1 MRSCIFGNKQTI
13 QTINMKTQLPN
24 QRTRF
29 FTRLLGTAMLLVG
42 IASQAISQE
51 ASTYVYST
59 STGATLNAMTGAT
72 DLSPADRDD
81 GVSTLQNIGFTFS
94 FENINYT
101 QFSASVDGF
110 IRLGG
115 TAATPQFSNGIVSTT
130 NIPKIF
136 PYWDDLALGNTTA
149 PAGTLRTVLVGTSP
163 NQIRIVEW
171 FVTVPRS
178 TGGAANSTF
187 QLWLYETTNVIEFRY
202 GTMLGPTTS
211 ASVGIRGAVATPA
224 SFHSVTLTTNTSSTT
239 TANNANTIVPASGRM
254 YTFTPPPFCSGTP
267 AGGTA
272 TLSNVPGCGTG
283 NFNLTGS
290 APTVLGITYQW
301 QSSPDSINWTNS
313 TDDTLVS
320 LSKAPVNALTYFRR
334 NTTCVSNSLIGS
346 SNIVVVKPVYG
357 GNAQA
362 TVPVCGDSLTLS
374 LTNLSAGVNG
384 FQWLESI
391 DNVNWTPIFGATLAS
406 QKILSPTV
414 NSFYRAVVTCNAST
428 STDSSVSVLV
438 KAATGGTTTITA
450 SNCSDST
457 TLGVTGATSG
467 TVTFNWLSSID
478 SVTWTP
484 MGITTATAKF
494 PSPTATRFY
503 RRVITC
509 GASSDS
515 SIAVRVN
522 EPCQG
527 FGPYS
532 ITRNTGVT
540 FTSIQ
545 TTGTQFTWASAFT
558 GDDDNTNKVS
568 MPFPF
573 VYQGAVQ
580 SAFYVSTNGWLS
592 FDTATVTNNLTNDLN
607 STNPRRVIAPLWE
620 DLVSLGNNNANKV
633 ALIRHATTGTAPN
646 RVLTVEWAEME
657 RFGYGSP
664 SLNFQ
669 VKLYEGSN
677 NIELVYGR
685 MQPFD
690 GSGTG
695 AFDYSLGLT
704 GNNPTAG
711 QKLALL
717 LENSSNFS
725 TSAVNNGLSIL
736 PSCNTSILFT
746 SGGTFNPSAVSAI
759 PSNDSSSTPIAL
771 TVNALPCTDGCGTYY
786 SSRGATA
793 SNTAIS
799 PVSGNPDDDV
809 WFSFTA
815 PVSGQVGISVVSSS
829 GYDPAFQVMTST
841 FDTTGLGA
849 AGSRNAATNALESVQ
864 ALGLTP
870 TATYLV
876 RVFNAGTGAGS
887 TSGAFSICVNEII
900 PPPANDDT
908 SGAITLTVGTTCTPI
923 TGTTIGATASVQTV
937 CGGLADDD
945 VWFKFTPS
953 ASVDTIRVVGSGTF
967 RAHVQV
973 LNRSL
978 TSLSCLNTTTNG
990 GTVQT
995 VLTTGLFKDSTYYV
1009 RVYHTN
1015 AGTASGSFTIC
1026 ASGVQATAPIVVT
1039 GTKNNVLDVTASLT
1053 NNSVSNGGF
1062 PVTESGIVYSLSPA
1076 PVRGGIGVVDSIN
1089 NPVVTT
1095 GTWSKNIA
1103 GLTASTT
1110 YFYRAYAINAI
1121 GITYGADS
1129 TFTTTAGPVAPFV
1142 TTVAATNVQ
1151 ATSATMGGNITS
1163 NGGSAVTASGMVY
1176 STTPNPVIAGVG
1188 VVDSTTNPVVLTGA
1202 YSFNITGLTGST
1214 KYYFRA
1220 YATNLVGTS
1229 YGNVDSFTTAP
1240 IVNAFPYN
1248 QNFDLPGNT
1257 GWSSAPI
1264 VANTTNDWQLGT
1276 PAKTF
1281 INGAASA
1288 PNAWV
1293 TRLTG
1298 NYVGSDCA
1306 LTSPQFDF
1314 SGQTADPVLRFKHKF
1329 DTDSDADFDGGILE
1343 ISINGGAWTR
1353 INSVTGT
1360 GSNFNT
1366 PVSFAWFN
1374 NATAFGPVSAN
1385 KFAGIS
1391 SAYSSQTAGWIESAT
1406 RLTGAA
1412 GSNNVRFRFRFGA
1425 DVFGVDEGWAI
1436 DDIQVVNIVTPTTPV
1451 SNVIV
1456 TPTDSTANVSFTN
1469 GNGEG
1474 RLVVARLTSTAAV
1487 APFDSVLYRATA
1499 VYRGINGDSTGLG
1512 NYVVFIGAGSNVT
1525 VTGLTPLTGY
1535 TFDVYEFN
1543 GKYMHNKFTAAA
1555 LQSTTTTPVKLV
1567 SFTGN
1572 NNNGDVLLNWITA
1585 SEKNNQGFDVE
1596 RSTDGN
1602 NFKYVGFVKGA
1613 LNSSVIRNYRFNDE
1627 NAFKTTGSNT
1637 LYYRL
1642 KQIDLDGKFEYSST
1656 IMVSDEVQKAF
1667 EVVAYPVPFANEL
1680 NLNIVTQQTGNGE
1693 LKITDLQ
1700 GRLIAV
1706 KQVDLEEGK
1715 NLITLNSLEK
1725 VEAGIYFVRISQGNQ
1740 STVLKIN
1747 KQ

>member
-1 MRSCIFGNKQTI
+1 
-13 QTINMKTQLPN
+13 MKTQLPN

-42 IASQAISQE
+42 IASQAISQQ
-51 ASTYVYST
+51 AATYVYST

-81 GVSTLQNIGFTFS
+81 GVSTAQNIGFTFS

-115 TAATPQFSNGIVSTT
+115 TAATPQFSNGVVSTT
-130 NIPKIF
+130 NLPKIF

-178 TGGAANSTF
+178 TGGAANSRF

-202 GTMLGPTTS
+202 GTMQGPTTS

-224 SFHSVTLTTNTSSTT
+224 SFHSLTLTTNTSSTT

-254 YTFTPPPFCSGTP
+254 YTFTPPPSCSGTP

-283 NFNLTGS
+283 NFNITGS

-301 QSSPDSINWTNS
+301 QSSPDTISWTDLTN
-313 TDDTLVS
+313 DTLVS
-320 LSKAPVNALTYFRR
+320 LSRAPVNTLTYFRR

-374 LTNLSAGVNG
+374 LTNVSAGVNA
-384 FQWLESI
+384 FQWLEST

-406 QKILSPTV
+406 QKIASPTI

-428 STDSSVSVLV
+428 STDSSASVFV
-438 KAATGGTTTITA
+438 KAATGGTATITA

-457 TLGVTGATSG
+457 TLGVTGSTSG
-467 TVTFNWLSSID
+467 AVTFNWLSSTD

-503 RRVITC
+503 RRIVTC
-509 GASSDS
+509 GAASDTS
-515 SIAVRVN
+515 VAVRVN

-540 FTSIQ
+540 YTTIQ
-545 TTGTQFTWASAFT
+545 TTGNQFTWNQTFN
-558 GDDDNTNKVS
+558 GDDDNSNKVS

-573 VYQGAVQ
+573 VYHGAVQ

-620 DLVSLGNNNANKV
+620 DLVSLANTNANKV
-633 ALIRHATTGTAPN
+633 GLIRHATTGTAPN

-690 GSGTG
+690 GSGAG

-704 GNNPTAG
+704 GNNPAAG
-711 QKLALL
+711 QKIALL
-717 LENSSNFS
+717 LENSRNFS
-725 TSAVNNGLSIL
+725 SSAVNNALSIL

-746 SGGTFNPSAVSAI
+746 SGAAFNPSAVSSL
-759 PSNDSSSTPIAL
+759 PSNDSSLTPIAL

-793 SNTAIS
+793 SVTGPA
-799 PVSGNPDDDV
+799 PLSGNPDDDV

-815 PVSGQVGISVVSSS
+815 PTSGQVAISVVSSS
-829 GYDPAFQVMTST
+829 GYDPAFQLMTSA

-864 ALGLTP
+864 AMGLTP
-870 TATYLV
+870 SSTYFL
-876 RVFNAGTGAGS
+876 RVFNAGAGAGS

-908 SGAITLTVGTTCTPI
+908 SGAITLTVGTTCTPVS
-923 TGTTIGATASVQTV
+923 GTTVGSTASVQAA
-937 CGGLADDD
+937 CAGLPDDD
-945 VWFKFTPS
+945 VWYKFIPS
-953 ASVDTIRVVGSGTF
+953 ASVDTITVVGSGTF

-995 VLTTGLFKDSTYYV
+995 VLTGLQKDSTFYV

-1015 AGTASGSFTIC
+1015 AGTATGNFTIC
-1026 ASGVQATAPIVVT
+1026 ATGVQATAPVVVT
-1039 GTKNNVLDVTASLT
+1039 GSKNNILDITASIV
-1053 NNSVSNGGF
+1053 NNNITSNGGF
-1062 PVTESGIVYSLSPA
+1062 PVTASGIVYSTSASP
-1076 PVRGGIGVVDSIN
+1076 VIGGLGVVDSAN
-1089 NPVVTT
+1089 APVVTT
-1095 GTWSKNIA
+1095 GTWNKNIA

-1121 GITYGADS
+1121 GTTYGADS

-1142 TTVAATNVQ
+1142 TTVAASNVQ
-1151 ATSATMGGNITS
+1151 GTTANVAGNITS
-1163 NGGSAVTASGMVY
+1163 NGGSAVTASGVVY
-1176 STTPNPVIAGVG
+1176 STTPNPTIAGVG
-1188 VVDSTTNPVVLTGA
+1188 VTDSTTNPLVLTGA
-1202 YSFNITGLTGST
+1202 YNFNIGGLTHST

-1220 YATNLVGTS
+1220 YAINAVGTG
-1229 YGNVDSFTTAP
+1229 YGVQDSFTTAP
-1240 IVNAFPYN
+1240 LITTYPYN

-1257 GWSSAPI
+1257 GWQSVYTGTAILPAAQPNNW
-1264 VANTTNDWQLGT
+1264 VLGT

-1281 INGAASA
+1281 LNGAASA

-1293 TRLTG
+1293 TKLTG
-1298 NYVGSDCA
+1298 DYDDNHDAA
-1306 LTSPQFDF
+1306 LVSPQFDF
-1314 SGQTADPVLRFKHKF
+1314 TSLTSNPVLRFKHRF
-1329 DTDSDADFDGGILE
+1329 VVENNWDGLVVE
-1343 ISINGGAWTR
+1343 ISINGGAWTKLDPAVG
-1353 INSVTGT
+1353 SGT
-1360 GSNFNT
+1360 NFNT
-1366 PVSFAWFN
+1366 ATSFAWYN
-1374 NATAFGPVSAN
+1374 NTSVNGPIAPAKFSADAPGSGN
-1385 KFAGIS
+1385 
-1391 SAYSSQTAGWIESAT
+1391 YSSNNAGWIESAT
-1406 RLTGAA
+1406 ILTGAA
-1412 GSNNVRFRFRFGA
+1412 GSNNVRFRFRFGS
-1425 DVFGVDEGWAI
+1425 DGSGTREGWAI
-1436 DDIQVVNIVTPTTPV
+1436 DDIQVVNVTAPTTAAT
-1451 SNVIV
+1451 NVTI
-1456 TPTDSTANVSFTN
+1456 TPGDSTANVSFTS

-1487 APFDSVLYRATA
+1487 APFDSILYRANSIYKGA
-1499 VYRGINGDSTGLG
+1499 GADSTGLG
-1512 NYVVFIGAGSNVT
+1512 NYVVFIGTGSSVT
-1525 VTGLTPLTGY
+1525 VTGLTALTGY

-1543 GKYMHNKFTAAA
+1543 GKYMHNRFATAAV
-1555 LQSTTTTPVKLV
+1555 QSTTTTPVDLV
-1567 SFTGN
+1567 RFTGIN
-1572 NNNGDVLLNWITA
+1572 SNGDVQLNWLTA
-1585 SEKNNQGFDVE
+1585 SEKNNLGFDLE
-1596 RSTDGN
+1596 RSVDGT
-1602 NFKYVGFVKGA
+1602 NFKQIGFVKGA
-1613 LNSSVIRNYRFNDE
+1613 INSSILRNYNFVDE
-1627 NAFKTTGSNT
+1627 GAFKATASNK

-1642 KQIDLDGKFEYSST
+1642 KQVDLDGKFEYSKIVT
-1656 IMVSDEVQKAF
+1656 VMEETKGVFEAVAF
-1667 EVVAYPVPFANEL
+1667 PVPFSTEL
-1680 NLNIVTQQTGNGE
+1680 TLNIVTPSAGVGTIR
-1693 LKITDLQ
+1693 ITDMQ
-1700 GRLIAV
+1700 GRLIST
-1706 KQVDLEEGK
+1706 KQLDLVDGNNK
-1715 NLITLNSLEK
+1715 VVLNALEK
-1725 VEAGIYFVRISQGNQ
+1725 IESGFYFVQVIQGDQ